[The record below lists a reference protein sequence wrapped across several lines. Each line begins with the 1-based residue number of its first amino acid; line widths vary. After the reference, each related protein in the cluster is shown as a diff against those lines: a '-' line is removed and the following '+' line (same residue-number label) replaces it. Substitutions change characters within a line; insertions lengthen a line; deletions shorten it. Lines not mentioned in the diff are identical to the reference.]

1 MILYAMIA
9 DPKTNKCFVGLGT
22 DEEFYKSLGMTKMDV
37 AKAWDGNWYRAGFVP
52 EKPASVE
59 KEETL
64 ANLKSQLEAL
74 DEKSNR
80 SMRAILAGTATD
92 DDRSYLASLE
102 TQAIDLR
109 RQIRDLGGAL

>member
-37 AKAWDGNWYRAGFVP
+37 AQAWDGNWYRDGFVP
-52 EKPASVE
+52 EKPSSVE

-92 DDRSYLASLE
+92 ADRIYLANLE
-102 TQAIDLR
+102 TQAKDLR
-109 RQIRDLGGAL
+109 RQIKELGGAL